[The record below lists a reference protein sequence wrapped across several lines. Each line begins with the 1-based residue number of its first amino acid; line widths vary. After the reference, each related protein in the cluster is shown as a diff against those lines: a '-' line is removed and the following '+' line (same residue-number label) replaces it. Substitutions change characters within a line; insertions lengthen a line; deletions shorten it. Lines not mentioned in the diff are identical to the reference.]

1 MTDHTRDIEFEAG
14 DLGYIQASALFET
27 DDEGVTYFARIN
39 ANGFEISREILVQM
53 TSAAE
58 VEKWE
63 DWAAEEFSREAEDAA
78 CDAADHRYQLRKE
91 QWL

>member
-1 MTDHTRDIEFEAG
+1 MTDHTREIDFEAG
-14 DLGYIQASALFET
+14 DLGYIQAQATFET
-27 DDEGVTYFARIN
+27 DDEGVTHFVCIN

-63 DWAAEEFSREAEDAA
+63 DWAADEFSREAEDAA

-91 QWL
+91 QGL